1 MSADQRMWEISRVMT
16 DSRDA
21 TLDEAL
27 RMAQEATQMGCPCEV
42 AESTVWGGWTIR
54 PRD

>member
-1 MSADQRMWEISRVMT
+1 VTDEQRIWEISRVLG
-16 DSRDA
+16 DNRDA

-27 RMAQEATQMGCPCEV
+27 RMAREATDLGVPCDV